1 MLTTSIN
8 FLNCFSIK
16 INIVFFL
23 FSIVS
28 GFVSMHSIRAS
39 MQSVTAKRLSNEQQ
53 HQQQQTSSIAVT
65 NKSINSLNLSSIG
78 AQLHPQQKSLS
89 NNSTDTY
96 VKNMSN
102 AVSSSSIT
110 TNKTSSSSLA
120 SLHASR
126 NLLAKE
132 NFLKMSS
139 YETLSADGHEA
150 SFDNFS
156 TATSI
161 TSSCKNSFE
170 QIMTSNSMMHDNVFS
185 ADGETGDGVGD
196 ETDDVPP
203 ALPIKTRQR
212 STRRE
217 RHLSQHDNAEET
229 DNFPK

>member
-1 MLTTSIN
+1 
-8 FLNCFSIK
+8 
-16 INIVFFL
+16 
-23 FSIVS
+23 
-28 GFVSMHSIRAS
+28 MHSIRAS

-53 HQQQQTSSIAVT
+53 QQQQQTSSIAVA
-65 NKSINSLNLSSIG
+65 NKSINLLNLSSMG

-89 NNSTDTY
+89 NISADTY
-96 VKNMSN
+96 VENMSK

-139 YETLSADGHEA
+139 YETLSADGHES

-156 TATSI
+156 TAASI

-185 ADGETGDGVGD
+185 ADGEMGDNVVGD

>member
-1 MLTTSIN
+1 MQSA
-8 FLNCFSIK
+8 SK
-16 INIVFFL
+16 ILIFRCVFHL
-23 FSIVS
+23 

-39 MQSVTAKRLSNEQQ
+39 MQSVTAKRLSTE
-53 HQQQQTSSIAVT
+53 QQQQQQQLQQQQSSLMAVT
-65 NKSINSLNLSSIG
+65 NKSLNLLNLSTVG
-78 AQLHPQQKSLS
+78 AQQKSIS
-89 NNSTDTY
+89 NVNAEAF
-96 VKNMSN
+96 VENMSN
-102 AVSSSSIT
+102 AVSTSSIA
-110 TNKTSSSSLA
+110 TNKTSSLA

-139 YETLSADGHEA
+139 YETLNADGHES

-156 TATSI
+156 AATSI

-185 ADGETGDGVGD
+185 ADGETSATVGD
-196 ETDDVPP
+196 ETDDMPP

-212 STRRE
+212 STRRD
-217 RHLSQHDNAEET
+217 RNISQSDNTEET